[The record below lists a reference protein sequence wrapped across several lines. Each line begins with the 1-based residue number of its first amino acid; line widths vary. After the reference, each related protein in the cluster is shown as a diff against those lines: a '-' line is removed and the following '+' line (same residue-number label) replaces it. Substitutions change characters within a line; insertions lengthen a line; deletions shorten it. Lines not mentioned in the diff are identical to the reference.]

1 MTTNNRRLCVFK
13 ELDLLEMCLTVPV
26 NAGDSMPEARRTTR
40 NGGLSIIV
48 RGNPGKNGT
57 RNMKTGTIAR
67 LFRFQQGMM
76 TAIRITTTYIVITPT
91 TMTTTVMNAD
101 MKCLTVE

>member
-1 MTTNNRRLCVFK
+1 MG
-13 ELDLLEMCLTVPV
+13 LTVPV
-26 NAGDSMPEARRTTR
+26 NVGESMPEARRTTR

-48 RGNPGKNGT
+48 RGNPGENGT
-57 RNMKTGTIAR
+57 RNMKTGTITR

-76 TAIRITTTYIVITPT
+76 TAIRMTTTHIVTTPT

-101 MKCLTVE
+101 MKCQTDE